1 MILPFQLLIEII
13 SLIVINKRC
22 LWSVIFNISMGSYYA
37 IVTCRNS
44 ENEIEN
50 AITSLLKQTT
60 KPKYVIVVNDGST
73 DGTAN
78 ILEGLKSKNEG
89 LYVITNPD
97 LGYDIGRVVK
107 NWNSAINF
115 ARKLN
120 LEKTDYHMISTD
132 DTNYEESYAE
142 KIMDKMDAENNI
154 AISSGNYDR
163 NSYATPHGA
172 GRFVRN
178 SFFEEFLGLYPEK
191 MGYESV
197 ILQMSLYHG
206 FKNLVNN
213 DARFSHTRQLGANHH
228 FYEFGASMRTLGY
241 HPLFVLGRFAQC
253 FLTGQPIGRM
263 GAVHMLYYYLS
274 YKPKQDGYDS
284 MYGSEIRKAIRMRQK
299 TLIKEMFKLR
309 NTDT

>member
-1 MILPFQLLIEII
+1 
-13 SLIVINKRC
+13 V
-22 LWSVIFNISMGSYYA
+22 GSYYA

-50 AITSLLKQTT
+50 AIISLLQQTT
-60 KPKYVIVVNDGST
+60 KPKYVIVVDDGST

-78 ILEGLKSKNEG
+78 ILEGLKSKNDG
-89 LYVITNPD
+89 FYVITNPD

-107 NWNSAINF
+107 NWNSAINL

-132 DTNYEESYAE
+132 DTHYEESYAE
-142 KIMDKMDAENNI
+142 KIMNKMDADNKI
-154 AISSGNYDR
+154 AISSGNYDS

-172 GRFVRN
+172 GRFVRS

-197 ILQMSLYHG
+197 ILQMSLHHG

-263 GAVHMLYYYLS
+263 GAVHILYYYLS

-284 MYGSEIRKAIRMRQK
+284 MYDPEIRKAIRIRQRRR
-299 TLIKEMFKLR
+299 IKQIFRLR
-309 NTDT
+309 NTTT

>member
-1 MILPFQLLIEII
+1 
-13 SLIVINKRC
+13 V
-22 LWSVIFNISMGSYYA
+22 GSYYA

-50 AITSLLKQTT
+50 AIISLLQQST
-60 KPKYVIVVNDGST
+60 KPKYVIVVDDGST

-78 ILEGLKSKNEG
+78 ILEGLKSKNDG
-89 LYVITNPD
+89 FYVITNPD

-107 NWNSAINF
+107 NWNSAINL

-132 DTNYEESYAE
+132 DTHYEESYAE
-142 KIMDKMDAENNI
+142 KIMNKMDADNKI
-154 AISSGNYDR
+154 AISSGNYDS

-172 GRFVRN
+172 GRFVRS

-197 ILQMSLYHG
+197 ILQMSLHHG

-284 MYGSEIRKAIRMRQK
+284 MYDPEIRKAIRIRQRRR
-299 TLIKEMFKLR
+299 IKQIFRLR
-309 NTDT
+309 NTTT

>member
-1 MILPFQLLIEII
+1 
-13 SLIVINKRC
+13 
-22 LWSVIFNISMGSYYA
+22 MGSYYA

-50 AITSLLKQTT
+50 AIISLLQQTT
-60 KPKYVIVVNDGST
+60 KPKYVIVVDDGST

-78 ILEGLKSKNEG
+78 ILEGLKSKNDG
-89 LYVITNPD
+89 FYVITNPD

-107 NWNSAINF
+107 NWNSAINL

-132 DTNYEESYAE
+132 DTHYEESYAE
-142 KIMDKMDAENNI
+142 KIMNKMDADNKI
-154 AISSGNYDR
+154 AISSGNYDS

-172 GRFVRN
+172 GRFVRS

-197 ILQMSLYHG
+197 ILQMSLHHG

-284 MYGSEIRKAIRMRQK
+284 MYDPEIRKAIRIRQRRR
-299 TLIKEMFKLR
+299 IKQIFRLR
-309 NTDT
+309 NTT

>member
-1 MILPFQLLIEII
+1 
-13 SLIVINKRC
+13 V
-22 LWSVIFNISMGSYYA
+22 GSYYA

-50 AITSLLKQTT
+50 AIISLLQQTT
-60 KPKYVIVVNDGST
+60 KPKYVIVVDDGST

-78 ILEGLKSKNEG
+78 ILEGLKSKNDG
-89 LYVITNPD
+89 FYVITNPD

-107 NWNSAINF
+107 NWNSAINL

-132 DTNYEESYAE
+132 DTHYEEPYAE
-142 KIMDKMDAENNI
+142 KIMNKMDADNKI
-154 AISSGNYDR
+154 AISSGNYDS

-172 GRFVRN
+172 GRFVRS

-197 ILQMSLYHG
+197 ILQMSLHHG

-284 MYGSEIRKAIRMRQK
+284 MYDPEIRKAIRIRQRRR
-299 TLIKEMFKLR
+299 IKQIFRLR
-309 NTDT
+309 NTTT

>member
-1 MILPFQLLIEII
+1 
-13 SLIVINKRC
+13 
-22 LWSVIFNISMGSYYA
+22 MGSYYA

-50 AITSLLKQTT
+50 AIISLLQQTT
-60 KPKYVIVVNDGST
+60 KPKYVIVVDDGST

-78 ILEGLKSKNEG
+78 ILEGLKSKNDG
-89 LYVITNPD
+89 FYVITNPD

-107 NWNSAINF
+107 NWNSAINL

-132 DTNYEESYAE
+132 DTHYEESYAE
-142 KIMDKMDAENNI
+142 KIMNKMDADNKI
-154 AISSGNYDR
+154 AISSGNYDS

-172 GRFVRN
+172 GRFVRS

-197 ILQMSLYHG
+197 ILQMSLHHG

-284 MYGSEIRKAIRMRQK
+284 MYDPEIRKAIRIRQRRR
-299 TLIKEMFKLR
+299 IKQIFRLR
-309 NTDT
+309 NTTT

>member
-1 MILPFQLLIEII
+1 
-13 SLIVINKRC
+13 
-22 LWSVIFNISMGSYYA
+22 MGSYYA

-44 ENEIEN
+44 ENEIEK
-50 AITSLLKQTT
+50 AIISLLKQTT
-60 KPKYVIVVNDGST
+60 KPKYVIVVDDGST

-78 ILEGLKSKNEG
+78 ILEGLKSKNDG

-107 NWNSAINF
+107 NWNSAINL

-132 DTNYEESYAE
+132 DTNYEEPYAE
-142 KIMDKMDAENNI
+142 KIMNKMDADNNI
-154 AISSGNYDR
+154 AISSGNYDS

-263 GAVHMLYYYLS
+263 GAVRMLYYYLS

-284 MYGSEIRKAIRMRQK
+284 MYGSEIRKAIRIRQK
-299 TLIKEMFKLR
+299 TRITQIFRMR

>member
-1 MILPFQLLIEII
+1 
-13 SLIVINKRC
+13 
-22 LWSVIFNISMGSYYA
+22 MGSYYA

-50 AITSLLKQTT
+50 AIISLLQQTT
-60 KPKYVIVVNDGST
+60 KPKYVIVVDDGST

-78 ILEGLKSKNEG
+78 ILEGLKSKNDG
-89 LYVITNPD
+89 FYVITNPD

-107 NWNSAINF
+107 NWNSAINL

-132 DTNYEESYAE
+132 DTHYEESYAE
-142 KIMDKMDAENNI
+142 KIMNKMDADNKI
-154 AISSGNYDR
+154 AISSGNYDS

-172 GRFVRN
+172 GRFVRS

-197 ILQMSLYHG
+197 ILQMSLHHG

-213 DARFSHTRQLGANHH
+213 DAHFSHTRQLGANHH

-263 GAVHMLYYYLS
+263 GAVHMMYYYLS

-284 MYGSEIRKAIRMRQK
+284 MYDPEIRKAIRIRQRRR
-299 TLIKEMFKLR
+299 IKQIFRLR
-309 NTDT
+309 NTTT